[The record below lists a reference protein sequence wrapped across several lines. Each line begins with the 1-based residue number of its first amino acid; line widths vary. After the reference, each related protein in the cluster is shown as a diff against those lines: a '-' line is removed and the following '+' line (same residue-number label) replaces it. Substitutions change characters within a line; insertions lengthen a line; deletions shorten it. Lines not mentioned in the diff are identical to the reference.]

1 MRRKKKL
8 LWQLYWSYLLIT
20 LLSLVAMGLY
30 ATSAL
35 EDFAAH
41 ETTDELKSQAVLA
54 SETVRGLLSGDRPA
68 ELDTLVKKV
77 GAEIATRITVVLA
90 SGRVVGDSAE
100 EISRMDNHSA
110 RPEVREALKGRTG
123 ISERY
128 SFTLNKRLMYVAV
141 PVRENGTI
149 VGVARTAKPV
159 ADLDRAL
166 GSVYVQLG
174 LQGFIVALLAGAL
187 ILYVSH
193 RINRPMAQLHA
204 ASMKFAE
211 GDLNFRVDIPHG
223 QDFADLADAMNNM
236 AAQLQD
242 RIDAVT
248 RQKNELEAVLSGMA
262 EAVLVFDSQERLA
275 RINLAAERLFQID
288 PDRMKGRSVQEA
300 IRNTELHRFVRKTFE
315 GPGSAEGD
323 ITVMGNPDRFLQ
335 AHGTILWEGDHQKK
349 GVIVVLNDV
358 TRLKNL
364 ERIRR
369 DFVSNVSHELKTPI
383 TSIKGYLE
391 TLKDGALDDPEDAH
405 RFLDIIIKHTDRLS
419 AIIEDLLSLSRIEQA
434 SEKTGITLVSGSVND
449 VVEAVAKSCE
459 IRAEEKEIGLSVKCA
474 KGLIAAINPTLLEQ
488 AVMNLVDNAVK
499 YSEQGKAVEIE
510 AQRVGTEIAIRVID
524 QGCGISKE
532 HLSRIFERFYRVDKA
547 RSRNKGGTG
556 LGLAIAKHIAEAHRG
571 RIEVESSLGV
581 GSVFSILIPAR

>member
-1 MRRKKKL
+1 
-8 LWQLYWSYLLIT
+8 
-20 LLSLVAMGLY
+20 MGWY

-35 EDFAAH
+35 EDFGTR
-41 ETTDELKSQAVLA
+41 ETTRELKSQAVLV
-54 SETVRGLLSGDRPA
+54 SEMVRSHLSGAPGGALND
-68 ELDTLVKKV
+68 LVKKL
-77 GAEIATRITVVLA
+77 GGEIATRITVVLP

-100 EISRMDNHSA
+100 DVSRMDDHSG
-110 RPEVREALKGRTG
+110 RPEVKDAFAGRTG

-128 SFTLNKRLMYVAV
+128 SFTLNKRLLYVAI
-141 PVRENGTI
+141 PILEDERI
-149 VGVARTAKPV
+149 VGVVRAAKPAV
-159 ADLDRAL
+159 ELDRAL
-166 GSVYVQLG
+166 GSVYLQLG
-174 LQGFIVALLAGAL
+174 LQGFVVALLAGAL

-193 RINRPMAQLHA
+193 RINRPMSQLHA
-204 ASMKFAE
+204 ASIRFAE
-211 GDLNFRVDIPHG
+211 GDLDHRIDIPSG

-262 EAVLVFDSQERLA
+262 EAVLVFDSGERLE
-275 RINLAAERLFQID
+275 RINRAAAQLFQID
-288 PDRMKGRSVQEA
+288 PDRMKGRSVQEV
-300 IRNTELHRFVRKTFE
+300 IRNTDLHRFVRKTFE
-315 GPGSAEGD
+315 GSGSVEGD
-323 ITVMGNPDRFLQ
+323 IVILGNPDRFLQ
-335 AHGTILWEGDHQKK
+335 AHGTILWDGHGDRK

-391 TLKDGALDDPEDAH
+391 TLKDGALDDPEAAH

-434 SEKTGITLVSGSVND
+434 SEKTGITLVRGSVND
-449 VVEAVAKSCE
+449 VVEAAVKACE
-459 IRAEEKEIGLSVKCA
+459 NRAEEKEINLTLECDQGLVA
-474 KGLIAAINPTLLEQ
+474 TINATLLEQ
-488 AVMNLVDNAVK
+488 AVINLVDNAVK
-499 YSEQGKAVEIE
+499 YSEQGQTVAVE
-510 AQRVGTEIAIRVID
+510 ARRVGTDIAVKVVD
-524 QGCGISKE
+524 HGCGVSRE

-571 RIEVESSLGV
+571 RIEVESSIGD
-581 GSVFSILIPAR
+581 GSVFSIVIPVG